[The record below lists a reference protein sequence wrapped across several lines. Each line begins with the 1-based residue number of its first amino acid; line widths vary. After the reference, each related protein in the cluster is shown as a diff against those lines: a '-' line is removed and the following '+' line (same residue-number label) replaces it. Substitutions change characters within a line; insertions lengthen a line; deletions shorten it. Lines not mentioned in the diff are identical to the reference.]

1 MNLLRLTAKV
11 PLAGI
16 IPRMERHARSTKALS
31 PSHKVPTASSH
42 TLWESAEMPDIDL
55 PFERSEYTD
64 RLARTRDAMDRAGID
79 TLIVSDPSNMSWLTG
94 YDGWSFYVHQAVVV
108 PPTGQPLWWGRT
120 MDGFGAMRTVYM
132 EEASI
137 LSYPDD
143 YVMNPEKHAMS
154 HLAGCLQDRGLGGGK
169 IGLELENYY
178 FSAAAYLKL
187 NKALPDAE
195 LKDATTLVNW
205 QRGVKS
211 EQELHYMMRAAK
223 IVENM
228 HACIR
233 DRVEAGMRKNDLIAD
248 IFHAGIAG
256 TDEFGGDYPA
266 IVPLAPSGE
275 DATAAHLTW
284 DDKPFER
291 DACTFFEIA
300 GCHRRYHAP
309 LCRTVYLGELPDNVK
324 RAEQAVLEGVEA
336 GLNAARAGNLAG
348 DVARA
353 LHRKLSEHGI
363 ERTGR
368 CGYPIGLSYPP
379 DWGERT
385 ISFRET
391 DETELRPG
399 MTFHFMPGLWMDSW
413 GLEITETIV
422 IEPAGPARPL
432 ADVPR
437 NIVVKP

>member
-1 MNLLRLTAKV
+1 MR
-11 PLAGI
+11 
-16 IPRMERHARSTKALS
+16 RRS
-31 PSHKVPTASSH
+31 
-42 TLWESAEMPDIDL
+42 
-55 PFERSEYTD
+55 
-64 RLARTRDAMDRAGID
+64 
-79 TLIVSDPSNMSWLTG
+79 
-94 YDGWSFYVHQAVVV
+94 
-108 PPTGQPLWWGRT
+108 
-120 MDGFGAMRTVYM
+120 
-132 EEASI
+132 SI
-137 LSYPDD
+137 
-143 YVMNPEKHAMS
+143 
-154 HLAGCLQDRGLGGGK
+154 G
-169 IGLELENYY
+169 
-178 FSAAAYLKL
+178 SAA
-187 NKALPDAE
+187 
-195 LKDATTLVNW
+195 
-205 QRGVKS
+205 KS

-223 IVENM
+223 IVENKY
-228 HACIR
+228 ACIR

-291 DACTFFEIA
+291 DACTFLRSRVVTVVIT
-300 GCHRRYHAP
+300 HRFAERCISESYLTMSNVRSKPCSKASGRIERRA
-309 LCRTVYLGELPDNVK
+309 CRQPGGRRRPCAASQTLGAWYRANGTVRLSDW
-324 RAEQAVLEGVEA
+324 A
-336 GLNAARAGNLAG
+336 
-348 DVARA
+348 
-353 LHRKLSEHGI
+353 KLSA
-363 ERTGR
+363 R
-368 CGYPIGLSYPP
+368 L
-379 DWGERT
+379 GERT